1 MNGSDKIQTAI
12 IDDDEEFVFALKE
25 HLGFFPEIQLQ
36 GCASK
41 YNQSRTLLLKD
52 NLELVFMDIEM
63 PVKSGFELL
72 DEVRKLRKQ
81 MFSVVFY
88 TAFDKYMIQGLRESA
103 FDYMLKPVKPEDLK
117 LVIDRFKQRRKI
129 DQPVSFTPVSQGITE
144 IISLPTPIGL
154 RFMDKNNI
162 VLLQC
167 TKEQTNDK
175 PVWKAILTDMS
186 EVKLRTGTTAKDIL
200 DLMGKTKFIQINQSA
215 ILNLNYL
222 GSIEFKTRDCQLIP
236 PFNAIKLVA
245 SRTHLYELRNK
256 YDTL

>member
-1 MNGSDKIQTAI
+1 MIESDKIQTAI
-12 IDDDEEFVFALKE
+12 VDDNEEFVFALKE
-25 HLGFFPEIQLQ
+25 HLGFFSEIQLM

-41 YNQSRTLLLKD
+41 YNQAKTLLLKE

-63 PVKSGFELL
+63 PVKTGLELL

-117 LVIDRFKQRRKI
+117 LVIERYKLKRKTE
-129 DQPVSFTPVSQGITE
+129 QPVNMAPVLQGIME

-167 TKEQTNDK
+167 LKEQANEK
-175 PVWKAILTDMS
+175 PVWKATLTDLS

-200 DLMGKTKFIQINQSA
+200 ELMGQTKFIQINQSA
-215 ILNLNYL
+215 IMNLNYL
-222 GSIEFKTRDCQLIP
+222 GSIEFKTRECQIIP
-236 PFNAIKLVA
+236 PFHGIKLIA
-245 SRTHLYELRNK
+245 SRTHLYDLRNK